1 MAWLWCS
8 LFGVAAAAL
17 AWTYAGYP
25 LSMELWARLRP
36 RGHRTGAFGGKA
48 VALMASRGEGRRL
61 TEKIRELLALADAGE
76 PLAEVWAGLDGE
88 GADAVPG
95 LEELAAGDPRVRV
108 VPCGERRGKPSVLN
122 ALMAA
127 AGAGDSPADVFVMMD
142 VRQRIEAGAVGKLL
156 ETFADDR
163 VGVAS
168 GELVYETPGGGVQK
182 GAQSYWSYEK
192 RLRLAESR
200 VWAVPGATGAFYA
213 IRRELCRPLPPETL
227 DDDVWLP
234 MQAVL
239 AGKRCLFVPGAVAW
253 DVAEARFDRE
263 GRRKLRTLAGN
274 WQLPGLEPGLLSVRG
289 NPIFFRWLFH
299 KMARLLTPF
308 WSGLAMVSA
317 GALAWCGVGWWRGL
331 FAAMVAGMLLCAASA
346 QAARRVKSRLVGLLG
361 TVWTLHA
368 VLLNAAWIA
377 ARGKYE
383 VRWKG

>member
-1 MAWLWCS
+1 M
-8 LFGVAAAAL
+8 AAL

-25 LSMELWARLRP
+25 LAMGVWAWLRP

-48 VALMASRGEGRRL
+48 IALMASRGEGRRL
-61 TEKIRELLALADAGE
+61 TEKIRELLVLADAGE

-88 GADAVPG
+88 ALEAVPG
-95 LEELAAGDPRVRV
+95 LEELAARDSRVHV
-108 VPCGERRGKPSVLN
+108 VVCGERRGKPAVLN

-127 AGAGDSPADVFVMMD
+127 VGGGEAPADVFVMMD

-156 ETFADDR
+156 ETIADDG

-213 IRRELCRPLPPETL
+213 IRRELCRELPPETL

-274 WQLPGLEPGLLSVRG
+274 WQLPGLEPRLLSVRG
-289 NPIFFRWLFH
+289 NPILFRWLFH

-308 WSGLAMVSA
+308 WSGLAVVSA
-317 GALAWCGVGWWRGL
+317 GALAWCGGGWWRGI
-331 FAAMVAGMLLCAASA
+331 FAAMVAGMVVCAVSA
-346 QAARRVKSRLVGLLG
+346 LAARRVKSRLVGLLG
-361 TVWTLHA
+361 TVWTLHV
-368 VLLNAAWIA
+368 VLLKAAWIA
-377 ARGKYE
+377 ARGRYE

>member
-1 MAWLWCS
+1 MFWCS
-8 LFGVAAAAL
+8 LFGVAVAAL

-25 LSMELWARLRP
+25 LAMGVWAWLRP

-76 PLAEVWAGLDGE
+76 PLTEVWAGLDGE
-88 GADAVPG
+88 ALEALPG
-95 LEELAAGDPRVRV
+95 LEELAAGDSRVHV
-108 VPCGERRGKPSVLN
+108 VVCGERRGKPAVLN

-127 AGAGDSPADVFVMMD
+127 AGGGAVPADVFVMMD

-156 ETFADDR
+156 ETFVDGG

-192 RLRLAESR
+192 RLRHAESR

-213 IRRELCRPLPPETL
+213 IRRELCRALPPETL

-274 WQLPGLEPGLLSVRG
+274 WQLPGLEPRLLSVRG

-308 WSGLAMVSA
+308 WSGLAVVSA
-317 GALAWCGVGWWRGL
+317 GALAWRGVGWWRSI
-331 FAAMVAGMLLCAASA
+331 FAAMVVGLLLCAVSA
-346 QAARRVKSRLVGLLG
+346 LAARRVKSRVVGLLG
-361 TVWTLHA
+361 TVWTLHT
-368 VLLNAAWIA
+368 VLVKAAWIA

-383 VRWKG
+383 VKWKG

>member
-1 MAWLWCS
+1 MVWLWCS
-8 LFGVAAAAL
+8 LFGVAAGAL

-25 LSMELWARLRP
+25 LAMAIWA
-36 RGHRTGAFGGKA
+36 GGWGREFRKGPFVGRVA
-48 VALMASRGEGRRL
+48 ALMASRGEGARVAG
-61 TEKIRELLALADAGE
+61 KVGELLELADAGE
-76 PLAEVWAGLDGE
+76 PLHEVWVGLDGE
-88 GADAVPG
+88 GLDAAPG
-95 LEELAAGDPRVRV
+95 LAELAAGDARVRV
-108 VPCGERRGKPSVLN
+108 LEFAERRGKPSVLN
-122 ALMAA
+122 DLMAA
-127 AGAGDSPADVFVMMD
+127 AEGGGQVPDVFVMMD

-156 ETFADDR
+156 ETFADDG

-213 IRRELCRPLPPETL
+213 IRRSLCRPLPPETL

-239 AGKRCLFVPGAVAW
+239 EGKRCLFVPGAVAW

-274 WQLPGLEPGLLSVRG
+274 WQLPGLEPRLLSVRG
-289 NPIFFRWLFH
+289 NPVFFRWLFH

-308 WSGLAMVSA
+308 WSVLAMLAA
-317 GALAWCGVGWWRGL
+317 GALAWCGGWWWRAL
-331 FAAMVAGMLLCAASA
+331 FSAMVAGMLLCAVSA
-346 QAARRVKSRLVGLLG
+346 LAARRVKSRVVGLLG

-368 VLLNAAWIA
+368 VLLKAAWIA
-377 ARGKYE
+377 ARGQYE